1 MKILKRLKVQAFSEA
16 TLDREVGVNS
26 LKKQL
31 QDILKVR
38 KFNNDMENKQIK
50 SVSDVTI
57 KRLKQELNISK
68 DDPEKTKYLE
78 KTLKE
83 IEKLIDDT
91 LNK

>member
-16 TLDREVGVNS
+16 TLDRELGVNS

>member
-1 MKILKRLKVQAFSEA
+1 MLFRS
-16 TLDREVGVNS
+16 TL
-26 LKKQL
+26 
-31 QDILKVR
+31 
-38 KFNNDMENKQIK
+38 
-50 SVSDVTI
+50 

-78 KTLKE
+78 RTLKE

>member
-1 MKILKRLKVQAFSEA
+1 MKILKRLKVQAFSES
-16 TLDREVGVNS
+16 TLDRELGINS

-31 QDILKVR
+31 QDILRVR

-50 SVSDVTI
+50 SVSDVTL

>member
-1 MKILKRLKVQAFSEA
+1 MKILKRLKVQAFSES
-16 TLDREVGVNS
+16 TLDRELGINS

-31 QDILKVR
+31 QDILRVR

>member
-16 TLDREVGVNS
+16 TLDRELGINS

-38 KFNNDMENKQIK
+38 KFNSDMENKQIK
-50 SVSDVTI
+50 SVSDVTL